1 LESIVKKLKKPAWL
15 TKTAHRQ
22 TTASV
27 IVASLLG
34 LSAAVLVSTG
44 VASHRADRAHMLA
57 DTAVYTGETSSS
69 RTKTAIVVDGVWR
82 NQAGDTAA
90 VIMHAKAQTASREVS
105 PLPFDARKY
114 GLYLSG
120 GSPAGDLTPSTQTI
134 SGDWVVFG
142 STGYMAA
149 VIQTAGDFA
158 GQTFNEQVLEITVRS
173 NAVLSAE
180 DDEDDQKTQVDTF
193 AQYDQWRVFF
203 NPVAAQAHVDD
214 AVAGLATLDGA
225 VGFYVDKIADRID
238 PSLDE
243 SLARITADMRAMVA
257 ARAAVDQAADEVSTT
272 PVLTRAA
279 DGTQAM
285 VTIAKPPTP
294 DAIKDDRLART
305 DATGSAEAVWL
316 AEQSAIAG
324 TEGAWVDSKTLPRG
338 AVADP
343 RALERPWPLDQWQA
357 IATWSQMA
365 GPDPWAGKSQPADET
380 GDDPLPEETA
390 VVPVWEPET
399 LAWEVVWPDG
409 ATQAL
414 LEISILDPAAFDELT
429 TVTQP
434 WIGAVDTYVRA
445 RETLVDHD
453 LGDLVKHAIGV
464 TATTQT
470 VTVNQGAL
478 KQFG

>member
-1 LESIVKKLKKPAWL
+1 MVKKLKKPTWL

-34 LSAAVLVSTG
+34 VSAATLVAAG
-44 VASHRADRAHMLA
+44 VVAHRADQAHMLA
-57 DTAVYTGETSSS
+57 DTAVYTSETSSS
-69 RTKTAIVVDGVWR
+69 RTKTPIIVDGVWR
-82 NQAGDTAA
+82 NQAGNTAA
-90 VIMHAKAQTASREVS
+90 VIMHAEVQTTGREVS
-105 PLPFDARKY
+105 PLPFDAGKY

-158 GQTFNEQVLEITVRS
+158 GQQFNQQVLEITVRS

-180 DDEDDQKTQVDTF
+180 DEEDDDEKTGQVDTF
-193 AQYDQWRVFF
+193 AEYDQWRVFF
-203 NPVAAQAHVDD
+203 NPVAAQARVDD
-214 AVAGLATLDGA
+214 AVASLATLDGA
-225 VGFYVDKIADRID
+225 VGFYVDKIADSID
-238 PSLDE
+238 PALDE
-243 SLARITADMRAMVA
+243 SLAQITADMRAMVA

-285 VTIAKPPTP
+285 VRIAKPPTP
-294 DAIKDDRLART
+294 DAIKDDRLAKA
-305 DATGSAEAVWL
+305 DATGAADAVWL

-324 TEGAWVDSKTLPRG
+324 AEGAWVDAKTLPRG

-343 RALERPWPLDQWQA
+343 RALERPWPLNQWQT

-365 GPDPWAGKSQPADET
+365 GPDPWATQSQPADEA
-380 GDDPLPEETA
+380 GDDPQAGETS

-409 ATQAL
+409 DKQPL

-429 TVTQP
+429 VVTQP
-434 WIGAVDTYVRA
+434 WIGAVDAYVRA

-453 LGDLVKHAIGV
+453 LGDLVEHAISV
-464 TATTQT
+464 TATTQI
-470 VTVNQGAL
+470 VTVNQGVL